1 MKGFFWQDLKRSF
14 LNRGFFAGLLVVA
27 YILVSAAF
35 HAPLDKSRSS
45 YFIMIEIFAA
55 SGFCPFAA
63 IFPGLAYATAF
74 CEEYSSGYLK
84 MIYSRMSPVK
94 FGLTRIVT
102 TALSGGVML
111 AIPFFIAMNIVY
123 YCGVPGIPTGN
134 DEGLM
139 AGRALIYYIETY
151 GDWYVF
157 LWKVLLGFL
166 F

>member
-1 MKGFFWQDLKRSF
+1 
-14 LNRGFFAGLLVVA
+14 
-27 YILVSAAF
+27 
-35 HAPLDKSRSS
+35 
-45 YFIMIEIFAA
+45 MIEIFAA

-111 AIPFFIAMNIVY
+111 AIPFS
-123 YCGVPGIPTGN
+123 
-134 DEGLM
+134 
-139 AGRALIYYIETY
+139 
-151 GDWYVF
+151 
-157 LWKVLLGFL
+157 
-166 F
+166 

>member
-1 MKGFFWQDLKRSF
+1 
-14 LNRGFFAGLLVVA
+14 
-27 YILVSAAF
+27 
-35 HAPLDKSRSS
+35 
-45 YFIMIEIFAA
+45 MIEIFAA

-111 AIPFFIAMNIVY
+111 AISIFHSN
-123 YCGVPGIPTGN
+123 
-134 DEGLM
+134 EHSL
-139 AGRALIYYIETY
+139 L
-151 GDWYVF
+151 
-157 LWKVLLGFL
+157 LWCSRNSNRK
-166 F
+166 